1 MENMANHLMTK
12 QVQVGLLLAAV
23 RRRQRQAV
31 EARVGSLGLSSQQF
45 WILEAIAQRGEC
57 LLGEIL
63 AVLPMDQPTSSRVLA
78 ALRER
83 ELVTV
88 ENDSDDRRRRT
99 IGLTARGAKVARRCA
114 EIGKQIR
121 KAIIDGFSQHEL
133 AMLSL
138 YLHRLVENLDHL
150 DAVAPPQSSMRGGKG
165 LAKAPA
171 NDSYRDKLCAG

>member
-31 EARVGSLGLSSQQF
+31 EARVGSLGLTSQQF
-45 WILEAIAQRGEC
+45 WILEALAQRGEC

-88 ENDSDDRRRRT
+88 ENDSDDRRRRS
-99 IGLTARGAKVARRCA
+99 LRLSAQGAKVASRCA

-121 KAIIDGFSQHEL
+121 KAIVVGFSQREL
-133 AMLSL
+133 GMLSA

-150 DAVAPPQSSMRGGKG
+150 DIVAPPKSAIRNRKE
-165 LAKAPA
+165 LAKAQVS
-171 NDSYRDKLCAG
+171 DSYRDKLCAG

>member
-31 EARVGSLGLSSQQF
+31 EARVGSLGLTSQQF

-83 ELVTV
+83 ALVTV
-88 ENDSDDRRRRT
+88 DNDSRT
-99 IGLTARGAKVARRCA
+99 DARVAVSTTIYALAHGLKIGAHALRA
-114 EIGKQIR
+114 
-121 KAIIDGFSQHEL
+121 
-133 AMLSL
+133 
-138 YLHRLVENLDHL
+138 
-150 DAVAPPQSSMRGGKG
+150 
-165 LAKAPA
+165 
-171 NDSYRDKLCAG
+171 